1 MAPLFAP
8 SIKLKGW
15 PRVGIQHELNE
26 RMLRQK
32 GVFCVIPK
40 GKNRIK
46 KWKLSSR
53 ER

>member
-32 GVFCVIPK
+32 GVILCDPK
-40 GKNRIK
+40 GQ
-46 KWKLSSR
+46 
-53 ER
+53 E